1 MRLSPLHLNKG
12 IIMAVNLIEAK
23 TVVITGASTGI
34 GEACALYLD
43 NLGWR
48 VFAGIRKQV
57 DGAALQQKASARL
70 QPVFME
76 VTDIDSIRTAATFIA
91 AEVGDRG
98 LAGLVNNAGIAA
110 GGPLEFLPVDRLR
123 EQLEINVVGQV
134 SVIQSFLPLVRQG
147 QGRIINM
154 GSISGR
160 VAMPFFGP
168 YAASKFALE
177 ALNDSLRVELREWG
191 LEVIIIEPGAI
202 ATPIWEKSVSK
213 ADALV
218 DTLPDQAKNLYGSLL
233 SRLRHEVIRTGQK
246 GIPAIEVAKVLHKAL
261 VSKRPKTRYLVGR
274 DARMAAFLVKF
285 LPDRLRDWFIM
296 HPFW

>member
-1 MRLSPLHLNKG
+1 
-12 IIMAVNLIEAK
+12 MAVSLTAAK
-23 TVVITGASTGI
+23 TVVISGASTGI

-43 NLGWR
+43 GLGWR
-48 VFAGIRKQV
+48 VFAGIRKQI
-57 DGAALQQKASARL
+57 DGEALQQKASARL
-70 QPVFME
+70 QPVFMD
-76 VTDIDSIRTAATFIA
+76 VTDSDSIRAAAAFIA
-91 AEVGDRG
+91 AELGDIG

-134 SVIQSFLPLVRQG
+134 IVTQSLLPLIRQG

-154 GSISGR
+154 SSISGR
-160 VAMPFFGP
+160 IAMPFFGP

-177 ALNDSLRVELREWG
+177 ALSDSLRVELREWG

-202 ATPIWEKSVSK
+202 ATPIWGKSVTK

-218 DTLPDQAKNLYGSLL
+218 DNLPEHAKNLYGPLL
-233 SRLRHEVIRTGQK
+233 SRLRREVIRTGQK
-246 GIPAIEVAKVLHKAL
+246 GTPAIEVAKVLHKAL